1 MKIIYIA
8 WAPYNRRAET
18 FAGQI
23 GAEVELIHFF
33 RYQRPFWSPFKYPL
47 MALKTLVEL
56 FSKKPDVVFAMSPP
70 LFCAFFVYLYCLF
83 FQARFVIDAHTGS
96 LITPPWTWFRFLHKF
111 LSRRAIVT
119 IVTNSYLASLV
130 ESWGAR
136 AMIINPP
143 IFFPDVKAFPLD
155 GKINLLVV
163 NTFSGDEPL
172 DEVLKAANNFH
183 EVHFYITGDLS
194 KARHDQIEMCP
205 QNAHFTDFL
214 PYKKYLELLRSVDGV
229 IALTT
234 RDHTLQSGGMEAV
247 FMGKP
252 LITSRFPFLM
262 NFFSRGTVYV
272 EPETESIASG
282 ISEFLSNHNIL
293 QREIIDLRAAY
304 WRDWEN
310 DLNRL
315 MKTIS

>member
-18 FAGQI
+18 FADQI

-33 RYQRPFWSPFKYPL
+33 KYQRPFWALFKYPL
-47 MALKTLVEL
+47 MAIKTFVKL
-56 FSKKPDVVFAMSPP
+56 FSKKPTVVFAMSPP

-111 LSRRAIVT
+111 LSRRATVT
-119 IVTNSYLASLV
+119 IVTNNYLASLV
-130 ESWGAR
+130 ESWGAK

-143 IFFPDVKAFPLD
+143 IFFPDVKTFPLE
-155 GKINLLVV
+155 GKINFLVV

-172 DEVLKAANNFH
+172 DEVLKAANNFP

-205 QNAHFTDFL
+205 PNAHFTDFL
-214 PYKKYLELLRSVDGV
+214 PYKKYLELLKSVDGV

-234 RDHTLQSGGMEAV
+234 RDHTLQSGGMEAL

-252 LITSRFPFLM
+252 LITSHFPFLM
-262 NFFSRGTVYV
+262 NFFSKGTVYV
-272 EPETESIASG
+272 EPKAESIING
-282 ISEFLSNHNIL
+282 VYRFITGHEIL
-293 QREIIDLRAAY
+293 QKEIVKLRAER
-304 WRDWEN
+304 WREWKG
-310 DLNRL
+310 DLTRL
-315 MKTIS
+315 MKIIS